1 MRKAFQIGLMA
12 LFLCSSTLAGA
23 HSLWFN
29 MDGRHCD
36 VGQPVTMEL
45 GWGHKFPRDTEM
57 KEGILNEVF
66 ALAPDGKKI
75 PLKQISKTTFQFV
88 PPEEGVYVISGNVHP
103 GFVSKTTQGY
113 KMGPKNS
120 FKQVLSCFHY
130 DLRGKTFLYAGD
142 HAKMPVQAV
151 EDPLEISPLENP
163 FGLKRGSDFSIKVLF
178 NGIPLADAEIHAT
191 YAGFSDQPHTFA
203 LTVKT
208 DQRGMARVGLVEK
221 GKWFLS
227 VTHETP
233 YPDKGKCDTHKYNA
247 TMTFDVM

>member
-1 MRKAFQIGLMA
+1 MRKTFQIGLMVLL
-12 LFLCSSTLAGA
+12 LFSGTLAGA

-29 MDGRHCD
+29 MDGHRQG
-36 VGQPVTMEL
+36 VNQPVTIEL
-45 GWGHKFPRDTEM
+45 GWGHKFPRDAEM
-57 KEGILNEVF
+57 KEGMLNEVF

-113 KMGPKNS
+113 KMGPKS
-120 FKQVLSCFHY
+120 RFKQVVSCFHY
-130 DLRGKTFLYAGD
+130 DLRSKAFLYAGD
-142 HAKMPVQAV
+142 RAKMPVQAV
-151 EDPLEISPLENP
+151 EDPLEIIPMKNP
-163 FGLKRGSDFSIKVLF
+163 FELKQGSDFPIKVLF
-178 NGIPLADAEIHAT
+178 NGKPLADAVVNAT

-208 DQRGMARVGLVEK
+208 DQKGMAGVGLVEK

-227 VTHETP
+227 VTHEIP
-233 YPDKGKCDTHKYNA
+233 YPDKKECDTQKYNA
-247 TMTFDVM
+247 TITFDVK